1 MKVRMPVPQ
10 TSNSAEN
17 RITVV
22 APLRTE
28 TAALSSAAEILKI
41 PPVEL
46 RQPDLQYVTA
56 IFVSSGMNKN
66 GAVFL
71 GSELSKA
78 RASIAH
84 KAVDIEHDEK
94 QVIGQITNHCFLD
107 RAGACMD
114 IDKLAK
120 KVAAGELDAMDMD
133 IAVSCIIHKH
143 RFPEVAQE
151 ILEGNWM
158 VSMEAFYRD
167 YDVKVGDLII
177 PRTQAT
183 ALGYDKLIGTVVKLK
198 DDDKELGFHLVG
210 RVLRDI
216 VFSGVGIVKK
226 PANERS
232 IILEAAAIQEIIE
245 QNKETAAVVNI
256 ADIETIEASNGTDI
270 GEEIFPR
277 SLQSNVKIEEL
288 AKIVREAVKDE
299 ITKAVNVSINIP
311 DIKVDT
317 AIKEIA
323 EIRFNDKRPG
333 TCVNYARYIFKPP
346 ADTLKDPPTD
356 LSRYPLITTP
366 DVDTTPLGSEI
377 AYEHYCTLFD
387 MECSARPGDATLPTC
402 WRNVFARTVKE
413 EISKY
418 EDVVR
423 SIREKDRA
431 LVRLQE
437 LIDEARKFEQ

>member
-17 RITVV
+17 RITVF

-41 PPVEL
+41 PPAEL

-71 GSELSKA
+71 GSELAKA
-78 RASIAH
+78 RSSIVH

-94 QVIGQITNHCFLD
+94 AIIGQITNHCFLD

-114 IDKLAK
+114 IEKLAK
-120 KVAAGELDAMDMD
+120 GVKAGELDAMDMD

-143 RFPEVAQE
+143 RFPEVAEE
-151 ILEGNWM
+151 ILAGNWM

-177 PRTQAT
+177 PRTQAK
-183 ALGYDKLIGTVVKLK
+183 ALGYDKLIGTVVNLK

-245 QNKETAAVVNI
+245 QNKEHAAVVNI
-256 ADIETIEASNGTDI
+256 ADIETIEASNVDSVS
-270 GEEIFPR
+270 EPR
-277 SLQSNVKIEEL
+277 QSNVKIEEL
-288 AKIVREAVKDE
+288 SNVVREAVKDE
-299 ITKAVNVSINIP
+299 IAKVSKGISR
-311 DIKVDT
+311 
-317 AIKEIA
+317 EIA

-333 TCVNYARYIFKPP
+333 TCANYKRFVFKPP
-346 ADTLKDPPTD
+346 ADKLEEPPTD
-356 LSRYPLITTP
+356 LSRYPIVTTP

-418 EDVVR
+418 EEIVR
-423 SIREKDRA
+423 SIREKDSA
-431 LVRLQE
+431 LRRLQE